1 MRIEIPMLP
10 SRFLSPNYHGHWSRR
25 AKAARELRAVAFYCA
40 LVERKRWLDYH
51 EKAELSITF
60 VVRDARYYKDP
71 DNALASL
78 KPAIDGCVDAG
89 VILDDSDKCLSYRLP
104 IMYEINK
111 EKAPMTILEFKE
123 VRCNE
128 KIKDKAI

>member
-1 MRIEIPMLP
+1 MRVEIPMLP
-10 SRFLSPNYHGHWSRR
+10 PHVLSPNARSHW
-25 AKAARELRAVAFYCA
+25 AEKALATKRFRQTAFYVA
-40 LVERKRWLDYH
+40 HQERQKWLQGH

-60 VVRDARYYKDP
+60 IIRDRRGYKDP
-71 DNALASL
+71 DNALACL

-89 VILDDSDKCLSYRLP
+89 IIPDDSDEHLRIELP

-123 VRCNE
+123 R
-128 KIKDKAI
+128 